1 MATRAGRKL
10 LWHGVFLFLLGL
22 LTGLGAGLVENPRMA
37 LSSRLEGVMNGLF
50 LVVLGFFWGHLRLSA
65 RSTMNLSSKRTG

>member
-1 MATRAGRKL
+1 MGGWCAAATRAGRRL
-10 LWHGVFLFLLGL
+10 LWQGVFLFLLAL

-50 LVVLGFFWGHLRLSA
+50 LLVLGLFWGHLRYVGTL
-65 RSTMNLSSKRTG
+65 NHEP